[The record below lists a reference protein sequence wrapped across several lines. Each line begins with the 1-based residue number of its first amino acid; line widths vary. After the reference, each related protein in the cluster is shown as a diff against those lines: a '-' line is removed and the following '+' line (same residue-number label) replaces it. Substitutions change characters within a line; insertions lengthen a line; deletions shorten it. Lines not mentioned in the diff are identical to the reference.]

1 MSIGL
6 LHPTNPIPKLT
17 GIGNIVYEGSEMKEI
32 YSGIDDFSDK
42 HLQVFSRVFGSC
54 RYASS
59 EEDML
64 GVGVVVLYTG
74 FMDSK
79 ACEP

>member
-1 MSIGL
+1 
-6 LHPTNPIPKLT
+6 
-17 GIGNIVYEGSEMKEI
+17 MKEI

-54 RYASS
+54 RFLGYASS

>member
-1 MSIGL
+1 
-6 LHPTNPIPKLT
+6 
-17 GIGNIVYEGSEMKEI
+17 MKEI
-32 YSGIDDFSDK
+32 YSGIDDFSDAYF
-42 HLQVFSRVFGSC
+42 LQQENGIKQLENCFCLEVYHFKKMNTMIIIL
-54 RYASS
+54 YASS

-79 ACEP
+79 ACKP

>member
-1 MSIGL
+1 
-6 LHPTNPIPKLT
+6 
-17 GIGNIVYEGSEMKEI
+17 MKEI
-32 YSGIDDFSDK
+32 YSGIDDFSDAYF
-42 HLQVFSRVFGSC
+42 LEVFSRVFGSC
-54 RYASS
+54 RFLGYAYN

-79 ACEP
+79 ACKP